1 MIQQHCVMCMI
12 HSILCM
18 IQQYCVWYSST
29 VYDTAVLYH
38 AQIWLLYINLFL
50 CTVQLCIYRCPLV
63 MCKYS
68 FPPIG
73 SKEGLTKFK
82 YHFLSMQII
91 EQISPRV
98 DNCDCLYYVK
108 SLHIMHIF
116 LLLEE
121 LVFDL
126 FLQLKSNLAIF
137 H

>member
-1 MIQQHCVMCMI
+1 M
-12 HSILCM
+12 
-18 IQQYCVWYSST
+18 
-29 VYDTAVLYH
+29 YDTAVLCMIQLYCIMH
-38 AQIWLLYINLFL
+38 RSDFYINLFL

-126 FLQLKSNLAIF
+126 FLQLKSNLAISLKTTKTACPF
-137 H
+137 VVWVSGVGLF